1 MEKVKQPY
9 SLFAR
14 TQKLWVVLFSSV
26 IVIVLVLVLDLDL
39 CLRGAPQIKGWS
51 LRLRLLSS
59 SIFDLCLR
67 GAPQMQRLEPS
78 LTPSLVLDL

>member
-39 CLRGAPQIKGWS
+39 CLRGAPQ
-51 LRLRLLSS
+51 
-59 SIFDLCLR
+59 
-67 GAPQMQRLEPS
+67 MQRLEPS